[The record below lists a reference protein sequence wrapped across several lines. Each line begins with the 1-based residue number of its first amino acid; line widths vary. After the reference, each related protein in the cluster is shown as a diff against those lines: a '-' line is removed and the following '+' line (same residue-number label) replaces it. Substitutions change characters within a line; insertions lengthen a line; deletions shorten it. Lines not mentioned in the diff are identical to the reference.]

1 MALTL
6 VKEVLWR
13 ASSMLQDIAPQFN
26 LHTEREMVD
35 WLNDG
40 QMAMAK
46 YIPSSCSGIFTIKLL
61 AGSLQNLE
69 TILATNVKLADGSTP
84 PSPLQVVQ
92 LLGLSHNMG
101 ADGVTPGNAIPD
113 PVDRRI
119 LDLNRPNWH
128 SITGTEVKQYCY
140 DPRTPRQFYPQPAIP
155 AGGLWVQASLIV
167 QPIRIPN
174 TGTPGA
180 ELYAF
185 SGTSALVISVGDESV
200 DDLVNYICARA
211 TMKAAEA
218 SVDDA
223 RSARYTA
230 LFVGSINSRVAA
242 LTGNNPNL
250 KRLPLAP
257 EPAAQAS

>member
-1 MALTL
+1 MPLTL

-40 QMAMAK
+40 QMALAK
-46 YIPSSCSGIFTIKLL
+46 YIPAACSGIFTIKLL
-61 AGSLQNLE
+61 PGSLQNLE
-69 TILATNVKLADGSTP
+69 TILAANVKLADGSTP
-84 PSPLQVVQ
+84 AAPLQVVQ
-92 LLGLSHNMG
+92 MLGLSHNMG
-101 ADGVTPGNAIPD
+101 TDGVTPGNAIPD

-128 SITGTEVKQYCY
+128 SVVGTEVKQYCY

-155 AGGLWVQASLIV
+155 AGGLWVQAALIV
-167 QPIRIPN
+167 QPTRIPN
-174 TGTPGA
+174 TGTPGS
-180 ELYAF
+180 ELYLKDGA
-185 SGTSALVISVGDESV
+185 STLVISVGDESV

-211 TMKAAEA
+211 TMKSAEA
-218 SVDDA
+218 SVDDV
-223 RSARYTA
+223 RSNRYTS
-230 LFVGSINSRVAA
+230 LFVGSINSRVVA

-250 KRLPLAP
+250 KRLPLAS
-257 EPAAQAS
+257 EPAGQAS